1 MPGRRTSPFVARFA
15 LPLALLASWW
25 LVTARG
31 WVKSYQFAS
40 PHDVLVELENLAT
53 TGALWHDLGASIAR
67 VAAGFGIALALAIVL
82 GALVGGSRA
91 VERAL
96 DPTLQAIRAVPSLAW
111 VPLILLWLG
120 IGETAKITLV
130 AIGAF
135 FPIYVALVAG
145 IRGVDRK
152 LVEVGASFGL
162 SRAALIVRVLVPATL
177 PQLLVGA
184 RIGLTQA
191 WLFLV
196 AAELLAATNGIGF
209 LLTDGQQTSR
219 TDEILVAILLFA
231 LCGKLSESGMRWLE
245 RRLVGWTD
253 TVPV

>member
-1 MPGRRTSPFVARFA
+1 VGKLVV
-15 LPLALLASWW
+15 PLALFAAWWAATASG
-25 LVTARG
+25 AI
-31 WVKSYQFAS
+31 KSYQLAS
-40 PHDVLVELENLAT
+40 PRDVVRELFELAQ
-53 TGALWHDLGASIAR
+53 TGLLWRDLGASIER
-67 VAAGFGIALALAIVL
+67 VALGFAIALFLALIV
-82 GALVGGSRA
+82 GSLVGGSRIA
-91 VERAL
+91 ERAL

-120 IGETAKITLV
+120 IGETAKVTLV

-135 FPIYVALVAG
+135 FPIYVALVSG
-145 IRGVDRK
+145 IHGVDRK
-152 LVEVGASFGL
+152 LVEVGTIYGL
-162 SRAALIVRVLVPATL
+162 SRTALITRVLVPATL

-196 AAELLAATNGIGF
+196 AAELLAATSGLGF

-231 LCGKLSESGMRWLE
+231 ACGKLSETGMRQLE
-245 RRLVGWTD
+245 KRLVGWTD

>member
-1 MPGRRTSPFVARFA
+1 MARFA
-15 LPLALLASWW
+15 LPLALLAGWW
-25 LVTARG
+25 LATARG

-40 PHDVLVELENLAT
+40 PHDVLAELGNLAA
-53 TGALWHDLGASIAR
+53 TGALWHDLAASVAR
-67 VAAGFGIALALAIVL
+67 VAAGFAIALAAAIVL
-82 GALVGGSRA
+82 GAVVGGSRTF
-91 VERAL
+91 ERAL

-120 IGETAKITLV
+120 IGESAKITLV

-152 LVEVGASFGL
+152 LVEVGTSLGL
-162 SRAALIVRVLVPATL
+162 SRAALIARVLVPATL

-209 LLTDGQQTSR
+209 LLTDGQQTTR

-231 LCGKLSESGMRWLE
+231 ACGKLSESGMRWLE

-253 TVPV
+253 TVPA

>member
-1 MPGRRTSPFVARFA
+1 MPRFVVPVALFVLWWAATASGRI
-15 LPLALLASWW
+15 
-25 LVTARG
+25 
-31 WVKSYQFAS
+31 KSYQLAS
-40 PHDVLVELENLAT
+40 PGDVVREIVDLAQH
-53 TGALWHDLGASIAR
+53 GLLWRDLGASIER
-67 VAAGFGIALALAIVL
+67 VAAAFAIALLFALVL
-82 GALVGGSRA
+82 GSLVGGSRA
-91 VERAL
+91 AERVL

-135 FPIYVALVAG
+135 FPIYIALVAG

-152 LVEVGASFGL
+152 LVEVGSAFGL
-162 SRAALIVRVLVPATL
+162 SRFALVTRVLVPATL

-196 AAELLAATNGIGF
+196 AAELLAATNGLGF

-231 LCGKLSESGMRWLE
+231 LCGKLSEAGMRWLE

>member
-1 MPGRRTSPFVARFA
+1 MGRFVVPGV
-15 LPLALLASWW
+15 LLGLW
-25 LVTARG
+25 LVATSAG

-40 PHDVLVELENLAT
+40 PHDVLAEVASLAA
-53 TGALWHDLGASIAR
+53 TGALWRDLAVSIAR
-67 VAAGFGIALALAIVL
+67 VAAGFAIALVLAIAL
-82 GALVGGSRA
+82 GSIVGGSRA
-91 VERAL
+91 AERAL

-145 IRGVDRK
+145 IHGVDRK
-152 LVEVGASFGL
+152 LVEVGVTFGL
-162 SRAALIVRVLVPATL
+162 SRRDLITRVLVPATL

-209 LLTDGQQTSR
+209 LLTDGQQTTR

-231 LCGKLSESGMRWLE
+231 LCGKLSESGMRQLE
-245 RRLVGWTD
+245 KRLVGWTD
-253 TVPV
+253 TVPA

>member
-1 MPGRRTSPFVARFA
+1 MGRFVV
-15 LPLALLASWW
+15 PLTLLAAWW
-25 LVTARG
+25 AATASG
-31 WVKSYQFAS
+31 AIKSYQLAS
-40 PHDVLVELENLAT
+40 PRDVVRE
-53 TGALWHDLGASIAR
+53 
-67 VAAGFGIALALAIVL
+67 L
-82 GALVGGSRA
+82 GALFASGMLWRDIGASVERVALGFAIALCLALILGSVVGSSRA
-91 VERAL
+91 AERAL

-135 FPIYVALVAG
+135 FPIYVSLVAG

-152 LVEVGASFGL
+152 LIEVGQTFGL
-162 SRAALIVRVLVPATL
+162 SRAALVTRVLVPATL

-191 WLFLV
+191 WLFVV
-196 AAELLAATNGIGF
+196 AAELLAATNGLGF

-231 LCGKLSESGMRWLE
+231 LCGKLSESLMRALE

>member
-1 MPGRRTSPFVARFA
+1 V
-15 LPLALLASWW
+15 LPLALLAAWW
-25 LVTARG
+25 AATAGGAIR
-31 WVKSYQFAS
+31 SYQLAG
-40 PHDVLVELENLAT
+40 PRDVVRELGDLAWS
-53 TGALWHDLGASIAR
+53 GLLWRDLGASIER
-67 VAAGFGIALALAIVL
+67 VACGFAIAFVLALVL
-82 GALVGGSRA
+82 GSLVGGSR
-91 VERAL
+91 RAEIA
-96 DPTLQAIRAVPSLAW
+96 LQAVRAVPSLAW

-152 LVEVGASFGL
+152 LVEVGASLGL
-162 SRAALIVRVLVPATL
+162 SRPALVMRVLVPATV

-191 WLFLV
+191 WLFVV
-196 AAELLAATNGIGF
+196 AAELLAATSGLGF
-209 LLTDGQQTSR
+209 LLTDGQQTAR

-231 LCGKLSESGMRWLE
+231 ACGKISESAMRALE

-253 TVPV
+253 TVPI